1 MKTIA
6 AFALSLAATLAVPG
20 LHAQEAAPAAARP
33 ASQPASQSAPQ
44 IAPASEAATRWLAV
58 MDAGKAAEAWD
69 AGAPVMQSAIT
80 RDMWNKV
87 GTDARA
93 PLGAVKSRKQTSANF
108 TRTLPGV
115 PEGEYVVIQYAT
127 DFANR
132 AGVTETVVPM
142 RLPDGSWKVTT
153 YLIR

>member
-1 MKTIA
+1 MKAIA
-6 AFALSLAATLAVPG
+6 AIVISVAAAATPA
-20 LHAQEAAPAAARP
+20 LHAQE
-33 ASQPASQSAPQ
+33 APQ

-58 MDAGKAAEAWD
+58 MDAGKAGEAWD

-87 GTDARA
+87 GTDARG

-108 TRTLPGV
+108 TKTLPGV

>member
-1 MKTIA
+1 MQAIA
-6 AFALSLAATLAVPG
+6 ALVFSAAAIAAPV
-20 LHAQEAAPAAARP
+20 LHAQEA
-33 ASQPASQSAPQ
+33 QQ
-44 IAPASEAATRWLAV
+44 IAPAIAPASAAATSWLAI

-69 AGAPVMQSAIT
+69 AGAPVMQGAIT

-87 GTDARA
+87 GTEARA

-115 PEGEYVVIQYAT
+115 PDGDYVVIQYAT
-127 DFANR
+127 DFANK
-132 AGVTETVVPM
+132 AGMTETVVPM
-142 RLPDGSWKVTT
+142 RLADGSWKVTT